1 MKKIINFIKCRVYCY
16 KLEKIFGFKF
26 QKWQKDYLLGKPF
39 GVEIINARIC
49 GKTFNARRNGKIFI
63 YILRLLLFESISI
76 KKKDIAN
83 YIDEYHGR
91 QYYSWF
97 IFECLNINDILVKNG
112 FKTNIID

>member
-1 MKKIINFIKCRVYCY
+1 MKKIINFIKCRVYCH

-26 QKWQKDYLLGKPF
+26 HKWQKDYLLGKRF
-39 GVEIINARIC
+39 SKEIKDTRQC
-49 GKTFNARRNGKIFI
+49 GKTFI
-63 YILRLLLFESISI
+63 YIINLLLFENISI

-83 YIDEYHGR
+83 YIDEYHGP

-97 IFECLNINDILVKNG
+97 TFECLNINDILVKNG

>member
-26 QKWQKDYLLGKPF
+26 HKWQKDYLLGKSF
-39 GVEIINARIC
+39 SREIKDTRQC
-49 GKTFNARRNGKIFI
+49 GKTFI
-63 YILRLLLFESISI
+63 YIIKLLLFENISI
-76 KKKDIAN
+76 KKKNIAN

-97 IFECLNINDILVKNG
+97 TFECLRINNILVKNG